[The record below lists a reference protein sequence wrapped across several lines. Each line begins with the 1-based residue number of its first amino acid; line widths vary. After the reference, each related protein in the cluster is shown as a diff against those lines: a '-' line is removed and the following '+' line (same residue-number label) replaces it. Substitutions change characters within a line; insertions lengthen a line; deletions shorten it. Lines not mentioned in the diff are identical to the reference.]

1 MIYFLKTTYSLFF
14 YILIFFS
21 TLSYALSDELDIIL
35 GATTK
40 HYCSCLFVS
49 ELSKERCDRMFER
62 SISNAVSEPELI
74 SEIKKI
80 EVKIESFSKEI
91 SMQVEDKLVKSIYA
105 GKKGCYL
112 DN

>member
-1 MIYFLKTTYSLFF
+1 
-14 YILIFFS
+14 
-21 TLSYALSDELDIIL
+21 
-35 GATTK
+35 
-40 HYCSCLFVS
+40 
-49 ELSKERCDRMFER
+49 MFER
-62 SISNAVSEPELI
+62 AISNAVSEPELI
-74 SEIKKI
+74 NEIKKI